1 MAGGADH
8 DGDGGRSMGWF
19 APDVVAKIGESSSS
33 SIVGGGIST
42 EVVLR

>member
-19 APDVVAKIGESSSS
+19 APDDVAIMGESSS
-33 SIVGGGIST
+33 SIVGGGIVT
-42 EVVLR
+42 EVALR

>member
-19 APDVVAKIGESSSS
+19 APDVVAKMGESSS
-33 SIVGGGIST
+33 SIVGGGIVT